1 MPRPSKL
8 DGVVGHVA
16 LRTGQVR
23 LEEAVPR
30 VARSARDAC
39 NGEGAGAHRKST
51 VDLGFALM
59 SLPALGARKECITE
73 IAAQLSLL
81 EGGQASRTP
90 GGLRSHCSDD
100 ATPSLAQKVRVNP
113 SKLSFV

>member
-23 LEEAVPR
+23 LEEAVPG
-30 VARSARDAC
+30 VARPARDAR
-39 NGEGAGAHRKST
+39 NGEGAGTDFKGV
-51 VDLGFALM
+51 VDLGLTLTP
-59 SLPALGARKECITE
+59 LPALGARKECITE
-73 IAAQLSLL
+73 IATQLSLL

-100 ATPSLAQKVRVNP
+100 ATPSLAQKVRVNH
-113 SKLSFV
+113 SKLSLV